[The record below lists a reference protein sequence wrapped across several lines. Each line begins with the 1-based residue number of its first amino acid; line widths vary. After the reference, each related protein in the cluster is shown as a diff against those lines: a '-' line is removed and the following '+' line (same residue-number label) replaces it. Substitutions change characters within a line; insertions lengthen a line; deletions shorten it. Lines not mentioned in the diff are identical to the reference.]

1 MRAETLFEYE
11 QTLDRADVAAYL
23 REMADR
29 LDADGQLELAAGGPS
44 TTVSVPAR
52 VEMEVEVER
61 RPRNDGSDKMELEIE
76 LSWREGGDGA
86 ASGPLEIG

>member
-1 MRAETLFEYE
+1 MPDEILFEYE

-23 REMADR
+23 REMADK
-29 LDADGQLELAAGGPS
+29 LDADGQLELTAGGPS

-61 RPRNDGSDKMELEIE
+61 RPRDDGSDKMQLEIE
-76 LSWREGGDGA
+76 LSWREGTDGTA
-86 ASGPLEIG
+86 PGPLEIG